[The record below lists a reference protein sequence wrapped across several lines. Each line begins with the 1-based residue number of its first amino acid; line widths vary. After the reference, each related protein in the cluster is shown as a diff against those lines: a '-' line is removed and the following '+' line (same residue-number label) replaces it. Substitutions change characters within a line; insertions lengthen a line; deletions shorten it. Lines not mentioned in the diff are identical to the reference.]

1 VQRYMKFIVA
11 AVGAAVY
18 AAQAAIS
25 DGHITGTEGYGILTA
40 AAIAVFVYLVP
51 NKPAVEQPTE
61 RVERPY

>member
-40 AAIAVFVYLVP
+40 AVFVYLVP